1 MKHLIVYFDGTCRPN
16 PGKAA
21 CAYIIVE
28 EGSQLIEKS
37 GRYIGEGTNN
47 IAEYVG
53 LILGLTAAIRHR
65 AEKITI
71 YADSNLVIQQLKG
84 NFRVKDIYLQKLHL
98 IATEMLK
105 LFDKTEIVYVS
116 HEKNQAHSIA
126 QSYLEQDL
134 F

>member
-21 CAYIIVE
+21 CAYVIVDE
-28 EGSQLIEKS
+28 TSHVIEKA
-37 GRYIGEGTNN
+37 GHHIGEGTNN
-47 IAEYVG
+47 IAEYIG

-65 AEKITI
+65 AEKITV

-84 NFRVKDIYLQKLHL
+84 NYRVRDINLQKLHI

-105 LFDKTEIVYVS
+105 LFDKTEILYVP
-116 HEKNQAHSIA
+116 HERNQAHSIA
-126 QSYLEQDL
+126 QSYLEDGL

>member
-1 MKHLIVYFDGTCRPN
+1 MKHLILYFDGTCRPN

-21 CAYIIVE
+21 CAYVITDE
-28 EGSQLIEKS
+28 NSRLIEKS

-47 IAEYVG
+47 IAEYTGLVLG
-53 LILGLTAAIRHR
+53 LIAAMKHR
-65 AEKITI
+65 AEKITV
-71 YADSNLVIQQLKG
+71 YADSNLVIQQLSG
-84 NFRVKDIYLQKLHL
+84 NFKVKDIYLQKLHV
-98 IATEMLK
+98 IAAEMLK
-105 LFDKTEIVYVS
+105 LFDKIDIVYVP